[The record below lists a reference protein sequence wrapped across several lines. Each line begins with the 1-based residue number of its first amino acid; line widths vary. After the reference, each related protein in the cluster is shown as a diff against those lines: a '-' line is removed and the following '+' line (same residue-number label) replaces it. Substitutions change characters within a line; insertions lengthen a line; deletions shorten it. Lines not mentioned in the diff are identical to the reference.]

1 MRPTHLVLSLAV
13 TAVLAACSGEP
24 ADAPANGGT
33 GAATAS
39 SHDFSPELDKND
51 FAEMVRTMSSDEF
64 EGRAPGS
71 TGGEMTVEYIKA
83 QYERIGLEP
92 GGDDGTFFQTVPM
105 VETIADESTVLRM
118 DVAGTASELQFGTD
132 MVIGTR
138 TGEAEVKVADSD
150 LVFVGYGVDAPELG
164 WNDYAGID
172 VKGKTVVM
180 LVNDPG
186 FHANDDSLFEG
197 ERMTYYGRWTYKF

>member
-24 ADAPANGGT
+24 APANGGT

-39 SHDFSPELDKND
+39 SHDFNPELDKND

-71 TGGEMTVEYIKA
+71 AGGEMTVEYITA

-92 GGDDGTFFQTVPM
+92 GGDDGTFFQSVPM
-105 VETIADESTVLRM
+105 VETTADESTVLRM
-118 DVAGTASELQFGTD
+118 DVAGK
-132 MVIGTR
+132 V
-138 TGEAEVKVADSD
+138 GE
-150 LVFVGYGVDAPELG
+150 
-164 WNDYAGID
+164 
-172 VKGKTVVM
+172 
-180 LVNDPG
+180 
-186 FHANDDSLFEG
+186 
-197 ERMTYYGRWTYKF
+197 